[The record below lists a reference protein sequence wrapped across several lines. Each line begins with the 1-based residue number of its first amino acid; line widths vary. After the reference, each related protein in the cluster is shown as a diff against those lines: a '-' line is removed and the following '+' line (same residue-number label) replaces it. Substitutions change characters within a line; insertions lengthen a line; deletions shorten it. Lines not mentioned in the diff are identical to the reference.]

1 MGRKNVGFLDKKFC
15 KNEKSIWKIVQIL
28 WISFFMSTTSD
39 ILIIPLKIYV
49 TFTKTLNLKVNFLS
63 KKLEAVSEFFKC
75 SNQEVLCKRLIFKLV
90 FLTTSAVHRFWE
102 PNPFW
107 FYRIAF
113 RTAPASS
120 ELFMKQLLPKS
131 LKGSLT
137 NTSR

>member
-28 WISFFMSTTSD
+28 WISFFMSTSD

-75 SNQEVLCKRLIFKLV
+75 SNQEVLCKRVIFKLV
-90 FLTTSAVHRFWE
+90 FLTTSAVHRFC
-102 PNPFW
+102 
-107 FYRIAF
+107 
-113 RTAPASS
+113 RTKPLLVLQNSLQNCSCIIRAIHETAS
-120 ELFMKQLLPKS
+120 PKIFERF
-131 LKGSLT
+131 LDKYQ
-137 NTSR
+137 